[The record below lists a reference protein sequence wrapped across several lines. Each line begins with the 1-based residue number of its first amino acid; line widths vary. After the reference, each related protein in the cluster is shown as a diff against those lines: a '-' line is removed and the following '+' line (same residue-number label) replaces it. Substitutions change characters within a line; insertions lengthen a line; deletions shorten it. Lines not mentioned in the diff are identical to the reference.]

1 MVLPFSHFNLFQ
13 YLTQVRSSSCFFAFY
28 SQGIACRQSL
38 ACLYTQFALGQWVGQ
53 TVATVVRVCVC
64 ASSSYRIIIIV
75 WWLQKKGTWNVKGC
89 KGARGTY
96 ELRETHVMIFGA
108 CFFIV
113 SGHHAVTGN
122 GVRSI
127 KSRKRYVKSVSRHPR
142 ASYPHFYTHL
152 SACAVQRVLGMRF
165 LFPVRARHLLLA
177 ASIWQNKQNRKGGG
191 DDHRYVQKIKIIL
204 KKWRPKTRPRQKVS
218 VTPSSS
224 TISFPFLPSRPF
236 LTLVYLFIYSVKSVV
251 LSFVSLLYFV
261 FLYFFYFRVFASRR
275 EMDNDHEIDIEEI
288 SRS

>member
-1 MVLPFSHFNLFQ
+1 MGRPD
-13 YLTQVRSSSCFFAFY
+13 SSYRCP
-28 SQGIACRQSL
+28 
-38 ACLYTQFALGQWVGQ
+38 
-53 TVATVVRVCVC
+53 RVCVC
-64 ASSSYRIIIIV
+64 ILILSYYYYRMMIT
-75 WWLQKKGTWNVKGC
+75 KKGTWNVKGC

-96 ELRETHVMIFGA
+96 ELRETHVMIFGV

-165 LFPVRARHLLLA
+165 LFPVRACHLLLP

-191 DDHRYVQKIKIIL
+191 DDRRYVQKIKIIL

-224 TISFPFLPSRPF
+224 STISFPFLPSRPF
-236 LTLVYLFIYSVKSVV
+236 LTLVYLFIQSSQW
-251 LSFVSLLYFV
+251 F
-261 FLYFFYFRVFASRR
+261 
-275 EMDNDHEIDIEEI
+275 
-288 SRS
+288 